1 MKTFKQFLSD
11 SSDYTTP
18 KYTRGKYDA
27 YPRDTPFIITPD
39 IKKKGLDVWK
49 FMHGLPM
56 DFVKKQSKKIKDDT
70 SRRT

>member
-49 FMHGLPM
+49 FKHGLPM
-56 DFVKKQSKKIKDDT
+56 DFVKKQSKKIT
-70 SRRT
+70 T